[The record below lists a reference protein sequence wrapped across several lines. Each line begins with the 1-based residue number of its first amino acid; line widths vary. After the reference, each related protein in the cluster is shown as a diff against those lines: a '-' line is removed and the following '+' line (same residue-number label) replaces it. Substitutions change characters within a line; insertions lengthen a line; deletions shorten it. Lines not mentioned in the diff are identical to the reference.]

1 MNKHNIFHIFTFLW
15 YSLVC
20 CLTDCMDLH
29 LDIIYIEPLGKSL
42 KSRQQCQILSDVI
55 LKEPAILPSPLR
67 SSANATN
74 APPMMNSIHQTSD
87 CHPIS
92 YDPYNLNQTHSSSIS
107 NTSSKS
113 NKNRK
118 LSSASTAA
126 VNSHHYNQHHNNNN
140 HLYNGET
147 NFLHNHDWSTAAG
160 SGGGVQDSIIAR
172 SRTSSPT
179 HGSSYYSKNER

>member
-1 MNKHNIFHIFTFLW
+1 
-15 YSLVC
+15 
-20 CLTDCMDLH
+20 MD
-29 LDIIYIEPLGKSL
+29 IYIYIEPLGKIV

-67 SSANATN
+67 SSVNATN
-74 APPMMNSIHQTSD
+74 APPIIASTMMNSIHQTSD

-126 VNSHHYNQHHNNNN
+126 VNSHHYNQHHNNN

-160 SGGGVQDSIIAR
+160 SGGGVQDGIIAR